1 MTLGATVLGVTIDGY
16 AVEGGY
22 DTEGR
27 PHTSFSVA
35 QSLGRIQ
42 ASLRSQGT
50 FEHLD
55 ELVGRAADMGCR
67 ELRLTMEWARLE
79 PRPDVRDLHALGTYV
94 RALAAAARAGM
105 STSVVL
111 CDAAWPSWLGQEP
124 WLSSWAPERFAAHAG
139 WLAGRLDGVAHSIV
153 TFRAPNRASSDGWR
167 TATRPPYRKGA
178 AADATSALDGMVVAH
193 LLAAESIE
201 AASPTTRRAVLFEA
215 SGSYEGEAVWRD
227 LATGIVDPVLLAARR
242 DDYERSVPRTARR
255 PSRRARTP
263 DAAALRSARRWRDAP
278 ACEWWLASDDAELLS
293 ATVEHAAGTVATIEL
308 GAGPRGWSS
317 QLATAL
323 PLLAGGAV
331 EVRALQLHGLV
342 SSTGPLDQPVGLLDV
357 DQHGGGWRV
366 GQPDDG
372 VATALARFGV

>member
-22 DTEGR
+22 DVEGG
-27 PHTSFSVA
+27 PLTSFSVA

-55 ELVGRAADMGCR
+55 ELVGRAADVGCR
-67 ELRLTMEWARLE
+67 ELRLTMEWARVE
-79 PRPDVRDLHALGTYV
+79 PRPDVRDLDALGTYV
-94 RALAAAARAGM
+94 AALRAATRAGM
-105 STSVVL
+105 STAVVL

-139 WLAGRLDGVAHSIV
+139 WLADRLDGVAQAIV
-153 TFRAPNRASSDGWR
+153 TFRAPNRTSSDGWC
-167 TATRPPYRKGA
+167 TATRPPYRRGA
-178 AADATSALDGMVVAH
+178 TADAMSALDGMVVAH

-201 AASPTTRRAVLFEA
+201 EVSPATRRAVIFEA

-242 DDYERSVPRTARR
+242 DDYERSVHRTARR
-255 PSRRARTP
+255 GARLP
-263 DAAALRSARRWRDAP
+263 DAAALRSSRRWRDAP

-293 ATVEHAAGTVATIEL
+293 ATVEHAAGTVTTIEL

-342 SSTGPLDQPVGLLDV
+342 SSTGPLAGPVGLLDV
-357 DQHGGGWRV
+357 DQHGGGWQV
-366 GQPDDG
+366 GHVDDA
-372 VATALARFGV
+372 VATALARFLV

>member
-42 ASLRSQGT
+42 ASLRSQGM

-79 PRPDVRDLHALGTYV
+79 PRPDVRDLDALGTYV
-94 RALAAAARAGM
+94 SALAVAARAGM

-201 AASPTTRRAVLFEA
+201 AVSPTTRRAVLFEA

-255 PSRRARTP
+255 PSRRARLP

-308 GAGPRGWSS
+308 GAGARGWSS

-342 SSTGPLDQPVGLLDV
+342 SSTGPLDRPVGLLDV
-357 DQHGGGWRV
+357 NQHGGGWRV